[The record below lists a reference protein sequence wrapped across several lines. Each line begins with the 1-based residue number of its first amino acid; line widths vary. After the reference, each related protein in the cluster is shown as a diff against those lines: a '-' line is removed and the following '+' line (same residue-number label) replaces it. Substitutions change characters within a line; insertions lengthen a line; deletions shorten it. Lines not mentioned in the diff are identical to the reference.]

1 MKVQYN
7 EKAKSMAIWNITFQ
21 ESYTKRYFYNK
32 DHIVHIET
40 YNLKGEIDYKTDCML
55 KYCKEPTLA
64 TID

>member
-1 MKVQYN
+1 MDLEHYFLGKMY
-7 EKAKSMAIWNITFQ
+7 
-21 ESYTKRYFYNK
+21 KRYFYNK

>member
-7 EKAKSMAIWNITFQ
+7 DKGKKHGYLEHYFLGKLLQ
-21 ESYTKRYFYNK
+21 RYFYNK

-40 YNLKGEIDYKTDCML
+40 YNLKGEIDYKTVACSSIVR
-55 KYCKEPTLA
+55 PTLA